1 VVAELVRIAAAVY
14 APFLAANAAAAEV
27 GAETF
32 RMEAMGLPYEQGVFK
47 YQLKC
52 LADLRNRYAALD
64 AGARGAVDPLLGEGW
79 LALLR
84 G

>member
-1 VVAELVRIAAAVY
+1 MGARLCPGGGRIGADFGSGLCAV
-14 APFLAANAAAAEV
+14 PRRQRSC
-27 GAETF
+27 G
-32 RMEAMGLPYEQGVFK
+32 G
-47 YQLKC
+47 KC